1 MFICRIGSENHRKDT
16 NSQTWLAIA
25 IIGEKK
31 GFNLFLLFLH
41 EMLVFSFHFLWF
53 FFFFFLC
60 LLIPCSLYH
69 LFFVDYVHYQLVIW
83 FLPFTTN
90 AGIRFISKALPGLS
104 VKNTFLLVILLAYL
118 WSPTTMISS
127 QEVWCQCTTTGL

>member
-41 EMLVFSFHFLWF
+41 DMLVFSFQFLWF
-53 FFFFFLC
+53 FIIITNSMLTFS
-60 LLIPCSLYH
+60 SL
-69 LFFVDYVHYQLVIW
+69 FVDYVHYQLVIS

>member
-16 NSQTWLAIA
+16 NSQTWLANA
-25 IIGEKK
+25 IIGEIKN
-31 GFNLFLLFLH
+31 FNLFLLFSH
-41 EMLVFSFHFLWF
+41 DMLVFSFQFLWF
-53 FFFFFLC
+53 FFFFFC

-69 LFFVDYVHYQLVIW
+69 LFLLIVHYQLVIW
-83 FLPFTTN
+83 FLPLTTS
-90 AGIRFISKALPGLS
+90 AGIRFISKAQPGMS

>member
-16 NSQTWLAIA
+16 NSQTWLANA
-25 IIGEKK
+25 IIGETKN
-31 GFNLFLLFLH
+31 FNLFLLFLH
-41 EMLVFSFHFLWF
+41 DMLVFSFQFLWF
-53 FFFFFLC
+53 FIIITNSMLTFS
-60 LLIPCSLYH
+60 SL
-69 LFFVDYVHYQLVIW
+69 FVDYVHYQLVIW

-90 AGIRFISKALPGLS
+90 AGIRFILKALPGLS